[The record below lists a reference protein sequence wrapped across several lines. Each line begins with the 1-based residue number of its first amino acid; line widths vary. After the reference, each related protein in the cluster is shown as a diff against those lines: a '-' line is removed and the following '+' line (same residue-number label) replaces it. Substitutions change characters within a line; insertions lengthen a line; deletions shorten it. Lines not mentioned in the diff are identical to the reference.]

1 MRTMGPDVLL
11 ARHNSISPGLCSLAR
26 GMHCFPGFRPWSS
39 SSCLASFTVSKN
51 FSLCDNLEGWDGWS
65 LSLKK
70 ERDHDCK
77 ISTEF
82 VRSTVHVGECT
93 EKQFI

>member
-51 FSLCDNLEGWDGWS
+51 FSLCDNLEGWDG
-65 LSLKK
+65 
-70 ERDHDCK
+70 
-77 ISTEF
+77 
-82 VRSTVHVGECT
+82 HVEEAGSRRRGCVYMYS
-93 EKQFI
+93 